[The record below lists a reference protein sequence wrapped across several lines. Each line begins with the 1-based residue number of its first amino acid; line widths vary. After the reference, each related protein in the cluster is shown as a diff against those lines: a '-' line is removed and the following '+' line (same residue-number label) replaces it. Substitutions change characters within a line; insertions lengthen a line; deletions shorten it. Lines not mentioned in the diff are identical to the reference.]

1 MTIDWSDNTLRT
13 LDELAATAFPAEAR
27 ITKNT
32 LKRRIREGTL
42 SASRPGRQFLASYA
56 DVHEMI
62 GRLQVKVARHVLK
75 PAFQTAASERAEREL
90 ARQRLDDVL
99 EEAVRKGREQ
109 SRERVARE
117 KLTLPSGVTEAD
129 LANRALD
136 HALED
141 ARKRRKTR
149 EAEKRPVKRKRI
161 R

>member
-1 MTIDWSDNTLRT
+1 MTIDWSDTTLRT

-99 EEAVRKGREQ
+99 EEA
-109 SRERVARE
+109 
-117 KLTLPSGVTEAD
+117 D
-129 LANRALD
+129 
-136 HALED
+136 
-141 ARKRRKTR
+141 RKRKAL
-149 EAEKRPVKRKRI
+149 EAEKRSVTRKRM